1 MAKIEQ
7 RRFTSIADVMADLQE
22 KANQRS
28 KPTENLKHPEK
39 PGADEYECM
48 ICKDTEL
55 IIGKNEKGYDVAT
68 FCECKERNAWK
79 RRFKQSMLPE
89 EFRKAHFDNYVSQAP
104 IQKKMVE
111 LAQSYQQR
119 FAVVTAEDGRKE
131 KIIPPNN
138 FGLIAV
144 FGEQR
149 IKELPM
155 GDRTAI
161 KQEHNN
167 FGIGKTHLQIA
178 LAKQLI
184 KQGFSVLII
193 SDAVFM
199 DDLMQARRANDEG
212 ESLNRLLY
220 SVLEADVVVW
230 DDLGKAKWTEPK
242 ESMYYRI
249 INERYRKQKPIIFN
263 SNEDRGT
270 LAEKIGYAA
279 ASRLIGGCWVEGE
292 DFEYLLDAEGQDWR
306 LKRSV

>member
-1 MAKIEQ
+1 
-7 RRFTSIADVMADLQE
+7 MADLQE
-22 KANQRS
+22 KASQRN
-28 KPTENLKHPEK
+28 KPTESWKPPEK
-39 PGADEYECM
+39 HGVDEYECN

-89 EFRKAHFDNYVSQAP
+89 EFRKANFENYVNQAP
-104 IQKKMVE
+104 IQKRMIE
-111 LAQSYQQR
+111 LTKSYQQR
-119 FAVVTAEDGRKE
+119 FDVVTGEDGRKE

-138 FGLIAV
+138 FGLVAV

-149 IKELPM
+149 IKELPV

-212 ESLNRLLY
+212 ESLNKLLY
-220 SVLEADVVVW
+220 NVLEADVVVW
-230 DDLGKAKWTEPK
+230 DDMGKAKWTEPK

-249 INERYRKQKPIIFN
+249 INERYRKQKPIVFN